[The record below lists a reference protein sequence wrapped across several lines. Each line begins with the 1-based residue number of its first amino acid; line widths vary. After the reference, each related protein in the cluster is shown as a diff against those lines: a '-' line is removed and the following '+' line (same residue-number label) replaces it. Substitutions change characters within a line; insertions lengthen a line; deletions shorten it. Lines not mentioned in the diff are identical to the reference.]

1 MEFRCEHA
9 IETFEFHY
17 VLRTLLLLLLG
28 SALSLPIMQEGGV
41 GGGVPSRQKVGV
53 RCRIDGNFWWKP
65 LLFNKA

>member
-41 GGGVPSRQKVGV
+41 GGGGFLPGKKSV
-53 RCRIDGNFWWKP
+53 
-65 LLFNKA
+65 